1 MAARAKYSAT
11 TRQISVSVDPTYLDD
26 QSVPEQSHFV
36 WAYRIVIEN
45 RGAETVQLRSRHW
58 RITNARGELQEVRG
72 PGVVGEQPR
81 LEPGDV
87 FEYTSYVPLTT
98 PSGIMTGSYHME
110 TRDGESFDVEI
121 PAFSLDSPHQSVKL
135 N

>member
-11 TRQISVSVDPTYLDD
+11 TQQISVSVHPTYLDD
-26 QSVPEQSHFV
+26 QSAPEQNQFV

-45 RGAETVQLRSRHW
+45 HGAETVQLRSRYW
-58 RITNARGELQEVRG
+58 RITNARGELREIRG

-81 LEPGDV
+81 LEPGDA
-87 FEYTSYVPLTT
+87 FEYISRVPLTT
-98 PSGIMTGSYHME
+98 PSGIMTGSYQME
-110 TRDGESFDVEI
+110 TLHGESFDVAI